1 MTSFKFYSNI
11 KIKLYK
17 IGFIQVFLGFM
28 EMVNILIIYKII
40 LYSINSIQ
48 TNQKIINISIGNFYK
63 LEISLFKL
71 LFFAFCYILF
81 KLFISIILTSF
92 KNKALTTLTED
103 ISSEIFI
110 SYINMDFSKLNLI
123 NTSVLLQNI
132 RGESVFLTRYLSSLT
147 LVFYESVTVLSLV
160 IVLFFIDINLSLFIT
175 ILLLIIG
182 IVFLLSTK
190 KRLVHWGSLRHKYET
205 KLINQIIETF
215 DGIREVIIYGKRI
228 LFTKLFKKVN
238 HEKFNTERKNLNL
251 SELPAFFLEFSF
263 GVSIFSL
270 IVYFA
275 IIENLNYNF
284 ETLVVFPL
292 AAYRILPGLNRIL
305 SSIQNINFNKKSVK
319 NIKALLD
326 DGFVNYRNTQKNIEF
341 GTIEKIKIE
350 NVSFSY
356 DSNNF
361 VFNNL
366 NLEIKTNTILGIH
379 GASGT
384 GKSTFIDLLS
394 GLLTPDS
401 GSIKVNGM
409 NISNNISS
417 YQSLIGYVGQTPY
430 MLQGSLID
438 NILFEDEF
446 NINENLLLECCI
458 KANIDFVELNLQA
471 MRNFKITD
479 KGTNIS
485 GGQRQRIALARA
497 LYKKPEILILDEFT
511 SALDNHNE
519 EVLLNSIRKISDRK
533 IIIIVSH
540 KNSTLEICNELL
552 KINKLKQL

>member
-1 MTSFKFYSNI
+1 
-11 KIKLYK
+11 
-17 IGFIQVFLGFM
+17 
-28 EMVNILIIYKII
+28 
-40 LYSINSIQ
+40 
-48 TNQKIINISIGNFYK
+48 
-63 LEISLFKL
+63 
-71 LFFAFCYILF
+71 
-81 KLFISIILTSF
+81 
-92 KNKALTTLTED
+92 
-103 ISSEIFI
+103 
-110 SYINMDFSKLNLI
+110 
-123 NTSVLLQNI
+123 
-132 RGESVFLTRYLSSLT
+132 
-147 LVFYESVTVLSLV
+147 
-160 IVLFFIDINLSLFIT
+160 
-175 ILLLIIG
+175 
-182 IVFLLSTK
+182 
-190 KRLVHWGSLRHKYET
+190 
-205 KLINQIIETF
+205 
-215 DGIREVIIYGKRI
+215 
-228 LFTKLFKKVN
+228 
-238 HEKFNTERKNLNL
+238 
-251 SELPAFFLEFSF
+251 
-263 GVSIFSL
+263 
-270 IVYFA
+270 
-275 IIENLNYNF
+275 
-284 ETLVVFPL
+284 VVFPL
-292 AAYRILPGLNRIL
+292 AAYRILPGLNRII